1 MHNNKF
7 SKISLKSICSEIDQ
21 AIIRYIKEN
30 KNNNKEY
37 DNSFYFITELL
48 KQLKFTNEKKEELF
62 PYYWRNRGKIFINCF
77 NENTIDE
84 LMTCLDKD
92 NIKEGIRIMNKIK
105 KGTLVLSPVDLKI
118 NQKFNFKLQIPGD
131 NDNSLILDCD
141 PIIYTSKDIT
151 YFNNKGEFNKNI
163 QFEVNLK
170 TNLLKN
176 KDEIKINLFE
186 NNK

>member
-1 MHNNKF
+1 MNGLKNGTIIF
-7 SKISLKSICSEIDQ
+7 SPI
-21 AIIRYIKEN
+21 
-30 KNNNKEY
+30 
-37 DNSFYFITELL
+37 
-48 KQLKFTNEKKEELF
+48 
-62 PYYWRNRGKIFINCF
+62 
-77 NENTIDE
+77 
-84 LMTCLDKD
+84 
-92 NIKEGIRIMNKIK
+92 
-105 KGTLVLSPVDLKI
+105 DLKI

-141 PIIYTSKDIT
+141 PIIYTSKEIT